1 MFFDGLL
8 SFLTTAL
15 AYHKNSFYFIIELNK
30 TGCVLKYYNNKTERN
45 FLKRFSQTLTYKIL
59 SCHPTI
65 NHNSNTIMVL
75 TGISKNFL

>member
-1 MFFDGLL
+1 MFFDRLL

-15 AYHKNSFYFIIELNK
+15 AYHKNSFYTLLNK

-59 SCHPTI
+59 SCYSTNNYI
-65 NHNSNTIMVL
+65 RNYIR
-75 TGISKNFL
+75 

>member
-1 MFFDGLL
+1 MFFDRLL

-15 AYHKNSFYFIIELNK
+15 AYHKNSLYFIIELNK

-59 SCHPTI
+59 SCHSTI
-65 NHNSNTIMVL
+65 NYI
-75 TGISKNFL
+75 

>member
-1 MFFDGLL
+1 MFFDRLL
-8 SFLTTAL
+8 SFLITAL
-15 AYHKNSFYFIIELNK
+15 AYHKNSFYTLLNK

-65 NHNSNTIMVL
+65 NYIYN
-75 TGISKNFL
+75 